1 MKRSCFIQSVIIITI
16 LIAALVY
23 IIQYKSDDWFFNP
36 AKEFLVEE
44 TISDIDNELIYIEN
58 STNKDSLKNLIKY
71 FFNDVKSFKEIVN
84 LDDKIFL
91 EEFNVAIADSI
102 ITDKEISNLTSIMKK
117 VDYEKSK
124 SN

>member
-1 MKRSCFIQSVIIITI
+1 VIIITI

-23 IIQYKSDDWFFNP
+23 IIQYKSDDWFFKP
-36 AKEFLVEE
+36 AKEFLVDEA
-44 TISDIDNELIYIEN
+44 ISDMDSELIYIEN

-84 LDDKIFL
+84 LNDKIFL